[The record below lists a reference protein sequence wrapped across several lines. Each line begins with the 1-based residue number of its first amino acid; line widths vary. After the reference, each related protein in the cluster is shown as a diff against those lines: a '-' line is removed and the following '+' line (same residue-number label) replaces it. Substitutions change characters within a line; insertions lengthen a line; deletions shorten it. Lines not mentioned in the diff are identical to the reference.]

1 MYCKTYRIGYNASN
15 TAIHNSYSIH
25 VMIRL
30 YIHRYNISNTQIY
43 ICNARIHSTI
53 NSYKQYVY
61 SYTNQQP
68 MKRKPFLH
76 RFFLPPNPYGSHKTS
91 MVTASQQATA
101 YIHTYIYISYILS
114 QVLAV
119 LSNGTAIV
127 AIRVIARSSLLCSLN
142 PQSKP

>member
-1 MYCKTYRIGYNASN
+1 MYCKTYRIGYTASN

-25 VMIRL
+25 VIIWL

-76 RFFLPPNPYGSHKTS
+76 RFFLPPNPYGSHETS
-91 MVTASQQATA
+91 MVTASQQAMA
-101 YIHTYIYISYILS
+101 YIHTYIYIYRIYLARCWQYYPMALLQQLSGSQQGLHSY
-114 QVLAV
+114 V
-119 LSNGTAIV
+119 
-127 AIRVIARSSLLCSLN
+127 
-142 PQSKP
+142 P